1 MGPPSSWPL
10 LLLGW
15 AAGAD
20 LATMAPIYCP
30 PHAARTRGRE
40 LCPTDPICAASV
52 KRFAAAARHA
62 PPRVAVL
69 LRGVAFRNWGSRDTE
84 GSCCRGTEASQR
96 SVVESWNEHLF
107 APLEARG
114 YEVNIYVATYRCSNG
129 KDWVER
135 DLLAQLAPRLRG
147 VYLGS
152 YDNTTQS
159 ATHARALELA
169 HAESSSR
176 EDQPEG
182 AGDQPEGA
190 GDQPAGASD
199 AARAFEHVFIMRLD
213 MALTRSNLTCL
224 LAQDGPMT
232 RSEAGNADGFSYLP
246 GRFFACAVRARGA
259 LYYSHDWVASV
270 LSLAGVD
277 APAAGAP
284 VLYAHAVGGRAQDAC
299 ATRAWR
305 HEKRSAETAARWLR
319 ARGRAAAADRARAAC
334 YAARRPSRDYQNR

>member
-20 LATMAPIYCP
+20 LATMAPVYCP

-40 LCPTDPICAASV
+40 LCPTDAVCAASV
-52 KRFAAAARHA
+52 KRFATAARRA

-84 GSCCRGTEASQR
+84 GSCCRGTEAAQR
-96 SVVESWNEHLF
+96 SVVESWDEHLF

-159 ATHARALELA
+159 STHGRAFELA

-176 EDQPEG
+176 EDT
-182 AGDQPEGA
+182 
-190 GDQPAGASD
+190 
-199 AARAFEHVFIMRLD
+199 AAEFLGPRPRDRAFEHVFVMRLD
-213 MALTRSNLTCL
+213 MAITSANLTCL
-224 LAQDGPMT
+224 DENEGPMT
-232 RSEAGNADGFSYLP
+232 KDGNSDGFAYLP
-246 GRFFACAVRARGA
+246 GRYFACAVRTRFAGGYGHDYVAKLLSVAGDDAPPQKPA
-259 LYYSHDWVASV
+259 LYYPH
-270 LSLAGVD
+270 LAGDDQGSVC
-277 APAAGAP
+277 G
-284 VLYAHAVGGRAQDAC
+284 
-299 ATRAWR
+299 WR
-305 HEKRSAETAARWLR
+305 WRKRSAEAAGGPREECYVPRR
-319 ARGRAAAADRARAAC
+319 AEREYVPGI
-334 YAARRPSRDYQNR
+334 

>member
-20 LATMAPIYCP
+20 LATMAPVYCP

-40 LCPTDPICAASV
+40 LCPTDAVCAASV

-159 ATHARALELA
+159 STHGRAFELA

-176 EDQPEG
+176 EDT
-182 AGDQPEGA
+182 
-190 GDQPAGASD
+190 
-199 AARAFEHVFIMRLD
+199 AAEFLGPRPRDRAFEHVFVMRLD
-213 MALTRSNLTCL
+213 MAITSANLTCL
-224 LAQDGPMT
+224 VENEGPMT
-232 RSEAGNADGFSYLP
+232 KDGNSDGFAYLP
-246 GRFFACAVRARGA
+246 GRYFACAVRTRFAGGYGHDYVAKLLSVAGDDAPPRTPA
-259 LYYSHDWVASV
+259 LYYPHLQGDDQGSV
-270 LSLAGVD
+270 CG
-277 APAAGAP
+277 
-284 VLYAHAVGGRAQDAC
+284 
-299 ATRAWR
+299 WR
-305 HEKRSAETAARWLR
+305 WRKRSAEAAGGPREECYVPRR
-319 ARGRAAAADRARAAC
+319 AEREYVPGV
-334 YAARRPSRDYQNR
+334 

>member
-1 MGPPSSWPL
+1 MGPPSWP

-20 LATMAPIYCP
+20 LATMAPVYCP

-40 LCPTDPICAASV
+40 LCPTDAVCAASV
-52 KRFAAAARHA
+52 TRFAAAARRA

-135 DLLAQLAPRLRG
+135 DLLSQLAPRLRG

-159 ATHARALELA
+159 STHGRAFELA

-176 EDQPEG
+176 EDT
-182 AGDQPEGA
+182 
-190 GDQPAGASD
+190 
-199 AARAFEHVFIMRLD
+199 AAEFLGPRPRDRAFDHVFIMRLD
-213 MALTRSNLTCL
+213 MAVTSANLTCL
-224 LAQDGPMT
+224 FDNKGPMT
-232 RSEAGNADGFSYLP
+232 KDGNSDGFAYLP
-246 GRFFACAVRARGA
+246 GRYFACAVRTRFAGGYGHDYVAKLLSVAGDDAPPQQPA
-259 LYYSHDWVASV
+259 LYYPH
-270 LSLAGVD
+270 LAGDDQGSVC
-277 APAAGAP
+277 G
-284 VLYAHAVGGRAQDAC
+284 
-299 ATRAWR
+299 WR
-305 HEKRSAETAARWLR
+305 WNKRSAEATGGPREECYVPRR
-319 ARGRAAAADRARAAC
+319 AEREYVPGV
-334 YAARRPSRDYQNR
+334 

>member
-20 LATMAPIYCP
+20 LATMAPVYCP

-40 LCPTDPICAASV
+40 LCPTDAVCAASV

-96 SVVESWNEHLF
+96 SVVESWDEHLF

-135 DLLAQLAPRLRG
+135 DLLSQLAPRLRG
-147 VYLGS
+147 VYLCRKL
-152 YDNTTQS
+152 Q
-159 ATHARALELA
+159 
-169 HAESSSR
+169 
-176 EDQPEG
+176 
-182 AGDQPEGA
+182 
-190 GDQPAGASD
+190 GASTRHLLD
-199 AARAFEHVFIMRLD
+199 SVDGAAMSTL
-213 MALTRSNLTCL
+213 
-224 LAQDGPMT
+224 
-232 RSEAGNADGFSYLP
+232 
-246 GRFFACAVRARGA
+246 
-259 LYYSHDWVASV
+259 
-270 LSLAGVD
+270 
-277 APAAGAP
+277 
-284 VLYAHAVGGRAQDAC
+284 
-299 ATRAWR
+299 
-305 HEKRSAETAARWLR
+305 
-319 ARGRAAAADRARAAC
+319 
-334 YAARRPSRDYQNR
+334 

>member
-1 MGPPSSWPL
+1 MGPPSSWP

-20 LATMAPIYCP
+20 LATMAPVYCP

-40 LCPTDPICAASV
+40 LCPTDAVCAASV

-135 DLLAQLAPRLRG
+135 DLLSQLAPRLRG

-159 ATHARALELA
+159 STHGRAFELA

-176 EDQPEG
+176 EDT
-182 AGDQPEGA
+182 
-190 GDQPAGASD
+190 
-199 AARAFEHVFIMRLD
+199 AAEFLGPRPRDRAFEHVFVMRLD
-213 MALTRSNLTCL
+213 MAITAANLTCL
-224 LAQDGPMT
+224 FENEGPMT
-232 RSEAGNADGFSYLP
+232 KDGNSDGFAYLP
-246 GRFFACAVRARGA
+246 GRYFACAVRTRFAGGYGHDYVAKLLSVAGDDAPPQKPA
-259 LYYSHDWVASV
+259 LYYPH
-270 LSLAGVD
+270 LAGDDQGSVC
-277 APAAGAP
+277 G
-284 VLYAHAVGGRAQDAC
+284 
-299 ATRAWR
+299 WR
-305 HEKRSAETAARWLR
+305 WRKRSAEAAGGPREECYVPRR
-319 ARGRAAAADRARAAC
+319 AEREYVPGV
-334 YAARRPSRDYQNR
+334 